1 MGVLLYDSRASGES
15 DGYLHSWG
23 YHEQLDLVAALDFL
37 ESCPDVDSKRI
48 GVHGFSVGANT
59 ALMVGVNDD
68 RIKAVILSG
77 PSPSLNSDMWH
88 ISSRP
93 KFLTYWF
100 LLRMYR
106 RAGVP
111 VKAVCPIELIAQF
124 SPRSLMMIR
133 GTGSVTTPVVM
144 AQLLFERAKQP
155 KELYVIEGADH
166 NDYFKV
172 GGQPYLSTVA
182 DFFRRQ
188 L

>member
-1 MGVLLYDSRASGES
+1 
-15 DGYLHSWG
+15 
-23 YHEQLDLVAALDFL
+23 
-37 ESCPDVDSKRI
+37 
-48 GVHGFSVGANT
+48 
-59 ALMVGVNDD
+59 MVGVNDD